1 MLSWNSLYSGSNNS
15 RLYPHILCLKKSGND
30 NSGSCSPLCYI
41 EQMCRN
47 RMFSQPNWRHSKI
60 FIDKQRLL
68 VIQNGL
74 PFLPRKFKTS
84 FRKTVKHS
92 EIFRNIVPDIF
103 VRSCIGLMLVMAVN
117 AAVVKAPSCKSVSL
131 MDYIKLFYF
140 VRLNYWNISDGS
152 PTSFPFY
159 SCSHWRK
166 FAFLGGME
174 NNWPCIYWQ
183 DLQWSKLV

>member
-1 MLSWNSLYSGSNNS
+1 MLSWNSLYSGSNKS
-15 RLYPHILCLKKSGND
+15 RVYHPILCLKRSGND
-30 NSGSCSPLCYI
+30 NSGSCSPSCYI
-41 EQMCRN
+41 EQMYRN
-47 RMFSQPNWRHSKI
+47 RMFSQPIRRCRKI
-60 FIDKQRLL
+60 FIDKQSLL

-74 PFLPRKFKTS
+74 AFIPRKFKS
-84 FRKTVKHS
+84 SLRKTLKHS
-92 EIFRNIVPDIF
+92 ELCKSIVPEIF

-131 MDYIKLFYF
+131 MDHVKLFHF
-140 VRLNYWNISDGS
+140 VRLDYSNISNEIPIFFS
-152 PTSFPFY
+152 FY

-166 FAFLGGME
+166 STFLGGME